1 MAHLNRENYH
11 GKNEVRAVGKEIL
24 DKWQHLLDLLE
35 AHQQKL
41 GRDNDMLSHLRD
53 LDTVHTSVATLQ
65 QSFNNDEFQKAADID
80 SSMQKLNLVTYT
92 DQKENLSRCEN
103 FETITINYNFV
114 SFLVHHCCLILFP
127 VRVGDQ
133 RHRRRHQTVEGSG
146 QAIRNF
152 AKGCQLY
159 QQ

>member
-1 MAHLNRENYH
+1 MVAHLNRENYH

-41 GRDNDMLSHLRD
+41 GRDSDMLSHLRD

-80 SSMQKLNLVTYT
+80 SSMQKLNLVTNPDHT
-92 DQKENLSRCEN
+92 
-103 FETITINYNFV
+103 
-114 SFLVHHCCLILFP
+114 
-127 VRVGDQ
+127 
-133 RHRRRHQTVEGSG
+133 
-146 QAIRNF
+146 
-152 AKGCQLY
+152 
-159 QQ
+159 